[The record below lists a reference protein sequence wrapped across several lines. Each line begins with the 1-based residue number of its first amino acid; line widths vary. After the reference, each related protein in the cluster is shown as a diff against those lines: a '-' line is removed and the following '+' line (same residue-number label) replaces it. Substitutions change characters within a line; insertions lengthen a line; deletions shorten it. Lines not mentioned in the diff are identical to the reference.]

1 MNFNY
6 IKNIKKII
14 IDLLFPI
21 SCVGCGE
28 KDEII
33 CNNCLNKIPK
43 AERETERNIMA
54 VFDYRDPTI
63 RKAIWELK
71 YYHKKYIG
79 KELGSLMY
87 EALIEEIS
95 SLRSFSLGEP
105 IILIPV
111 PISNRKNTKRGYN
124 QSSEIIKGFK
134 KCGGE
139 KIFQIEEDVI
149 YRKVDNNP
157 QARISNRKERLK
169 NVHNAFGIKNEE
181 KIKNRVVIVI
191 DDVTTTGGTI
201 TEIMKLLNKHKA
213 KKTIGMTV
221 AH

>member
-1 MNFNY
+1 MNY
-6 IKNIKKII
+6 IKNIKKTI

-21 SCVGCGE
+21 KCVGCGE
-28 KDEII
+28 KDKII

-43 AERETERNIMA
+43 AERETERNIIA
-54 VFDYRDPTI
+54 VFDYRDTTI

-79 KELGSLMY
+79 RELGFLMY

-111 PISNRKNTKRGYN
+111 PISSKKNKKRGYN
-124 QSSEIIKGFK
+124 QSLEIAKGFK
-134 KCGGE
+134 KSGGE
-139 KIFQIEEDVI
+139 KIFEIKENII
-149 YRKVDNNP
+149 YRKTDNNP

-181 KIKNRVVIVI
+181 QIKNRIVIII

-201 TEIMKLLNKHKA
+201 TEIMKILNKHGV